1 MGGLDARTDVAQPS
15 DASTAV
21 GQVGQDVVVIK
32 RFTMVRVEGGSGATN
47 ENGIGDKFL
56 EAGCRTQNSLH

>member
-1 MGGLDARTDVAQPS
+1 LLV
-15 DASTAV
+15 AV

-32 RFTMVRVEGGSGATN
+32 RFTVVRVEGGSGATD